1 MVPRRKRLF
10 GSTFLLSLPVASL
23 PALAQTTELPEI
35 VVTSPSP
42 IFTRAPQN
50 GAGVPGAPPAGALQ
64 VATDTFA
71 PVTIVSRDEI
81 ERDAPRT
88 LGDALA
94 DKPGIAGSSFT
105 AGANR
110 PIIRG
115 LDNVR
120 VRIQEN
126 GVGSQD
132 VSELGEDH
140 GVPIDPLAAD
150 QIEVIRGPATLRY
163 GSQAIGGVVSATN
176 NRIPTFIPV
185 NGYLGRITGSLGS
198 VDSARDAAASIDAGA
213 GQVAVHADGFV
224 RRAGDYDTPR
234 GRQAN
239 TAVAAQGGSIGASY
253 LFDRGF
259 FGVSL
264 THYEA
269 IYGIPGAE
277 AAASR
282 TRIDMAQNKAQARGE
297 YRPESGPFEAVRL
310 WLGATD
316 YKHDERSVEN
326 GVDGVGATFK
336 NREIEGRLEAQHAPL
351 ATGFGT
357 LRGAVGVQFGARN
370 LSTAGEA
377 GGLIA
382 PARTRTAATYLFEEL
397 ELSPTLRFQAAGR
410 IEHAAVSG
418 TATDFPADFL
428 PGPVAPVESASRR
441 AFTPGSVSFGVLKT
455 LPMQVVASLN
465 AQYVERAPSAPELFS
480 RGPHDATATFEIGD
494 PNLRKE
500 IARTVEFALRR
511 KEGPLRFDASL
522 YATRYTGF
530 IYKRLTGVLCGDD
543 FSTCGADPE
552 LQQIVYSQ
560 QNAKFHGL
568 DLAVQY
574 DAFALGDG
582 MFGVDG
588 RYDFVRARFDDG
600 TNVPRIPPHRLGGGV
615 FWRNQAWFARLGLLH
630 AFAHDE
636 TAPLET
642 RTPGYNLLKAELSY
656 THKLAKG
663 AGAQSVTMSL
673 VGDNLLNAEV
683 RHSTSF
689 KKDEVLMPG
698 RTVRAAMT
706 VRF

>member
-1 MVPRRKRLF
+1 MVSRGMRLI
-10 GSTFLLSLPVASL
+10 GSTFLFSL
-23 PALAQTTELPEI
+23 PATAFAQVTDLPEI

-42 IFTRAPQN
+42 IFTRTQANGLALPGQPAP
-50 GAGVPGAPPAGALQ
+50 GVLA
-64 VATDTFA
+64 VATETFA
-71 PVTIVSRDEI
+71 PVTLVSRDEL
-81 ERDAPRT
+81 EREAPRT

-94 DKPGIAGSSFT
+94 DKPGIAGSAYA

-110 PIIRG
+110 PVIRG

-120 VRIQEN
+120 VRVQEN
-126 GVGSQD
+126 GIGSQD
-132 VSELGEDH
+132 ASELGEDH

-163 GSQAIGGVVSATN
+163 GSQAIGGVVSASN

-185 NGYLGRITGSLGS
+185 NGYLGRITGSVGS
-198 VDSARDAAASIDAGA
+198 VDSARDASASIDAGA
-213 GQVAVHADGFV
+213 GQIAFHGDAFV
-224 RRAGDYDTPR
+224 RRAGDYGTPR

-239 TAVAAQGGSIGASY
+239 TAFSAKGGSVGASY
-253 LFDRGF
+253 LFDRGY

-264 THYEA
+264 THYES

-277 AAASR
+277 SAASR
-282 TRIDMAQNKAQARGE
+282 TRIDMRQDKLQARGE
-297 YRPESGPFEAVRL
+297 YRPETGPFETVRL
-310 WLGATD
+310 WLGASD
-316 YKHDERSVEN
+316 YKHDERSLDN
-326 GVDGVGATFK
+326 GIDAVGATFK
-336 NREIEGRLEAQHAPL
+336 NREFEGRIEAQHIPVT
-351 ATGFGT
+351 TGFGT

-397 ELSPTLRFQAAGR
+397 ELSQSLRLQAAGR
-410 IEHAAVSG
+410 VEHAVVSG
-418 TATDFPADFL
+418 TATSFPADFL
-428 PGPVAPVESASRR
+428 PGVIDPVESDARR
-441 AFTPGSVSFGVLKT
+441 RFTPGSVSLGVLKT

-465 AQYVERAPSAPELFS
+465 AQYVERAPSAPELYS
-480 RGPHDATATFEIGD
+480 RGPHEATATFEIGD
-494 PNLRKE
+494 PNLKKE
-500 IARTVEFALRR
+500 IARTIEFALRR

-530 IYKRLTGVLCGDD
+530 IYKRLTGVQCGEE
-543 FSTCGADPE
+543 FSTCGVETE

-560 QNAKFHGL
+560 QNAKFYGL
-568 DLAVQY
+568 DLAAQY
-574 DAFALGDG
+574 DLFELGSG
-582 MFGVDG
+582 MFGIDG

-600 TNVPRIPPHRLGGGV
+600 TNAPRIPPHRLGGGI
-615 FWRNQAWFARLGLLH
+615 FWRNQAWFARVGLLH
-630 AFAHDE
+630 AFSHDE

-656 THKLAKG
+656 TQKLGKG
-663 AGAQSVTMSL
+663 PDGRSVTVSL

-689 KKDEVLMPG
+689 LKDEVLMPG

-706 VRF
+706 LRF